1 MQILKCIPY
10 NFIIHQLT
18 KYTYS
23 TYIYVVKILGKAF
36 LTQLFQCMMII
47 IVLTSDYYLLNVFDN
62 EHHDKN
68 L

>member
-1 MQILKCIPY
+1 MHILKCISY

-23 TYIYVVKILGKAF
+23 TYIYVVKILEKAF
-36 LTQLFQCMMII
+36 LPQLFQCMMII
-47 IVLTSDYYLLNVFDN
+47 ILTSDHYLLNVFDN

-68 L
+68 S